1 MSLTQILFDKLVA
14 QGVILAAAES
24 CTGGL
29 IASEITSYAGS
40 SAIFDRGFVTY
51 SNQSKID
58 MLGVSENTLEKFG
71 AVSEQTA
78 LEMADGALTN
88 SMATLSVSVTG
99 IAGPDGGT
107 PDKPVGTVCIG
118 LGHAGL
124 TTKTYKFLFKGD
136 REAVRTQTVAKAFEL
151 IEQTLP

>member
-1 MSLTQILFDKLVA
+1 MALTQTLFDKLIA
-14 QGVILAAAES
+14 QGVILTTAES

-29 IASEITSYAGS
+29 IASQITSFAGS

-51 SNQSKID
+51 SNQSKIA
-58 MLGVSENTLEKFG
+58 MLDVDAQTIENFG

-78 LEMADGALTN
+78 MEMAEGALKN

-107 PDKPVGTVCIG
+107 ADKPIGTVCIG
-118 LGHAGL
+118 LGRAGL
-124 TTKTYKFLFKGD
+124 TTKTHRFLFEGD

-151 IEQTLP
+151 IEKVLP

>member
-1 MSLTQILFDKLVA
+1 MALTQTLFDKLIA
-14 QGVILAAAES
+14 QGVILTTAES

-29 IASEITSYAGS
+29 IASQITSFAGS

-58 MLGVSENTLEKFG
+58 MLGVGAQTIENFG

-78 LEMADGALTN
+78 MEMAEGALKN

-107 PDKPVGTVCIG
+107 ADKPVGTVFIG
-118 LGHAGL
+118 LARAGL
-124 TTKTYKFLFKGD
+124 TTETHKFLFKGD
-136 REAVRTQTVAKAFEL
+136 REDVRTQTVAKAFEL
-151 IEQTLP
+151 IEQVLA

>member
-1 MSLTQILFDKLVA
+1 MALTQTLFDKLIA
-14 QGVILAAAES
+14 QGVILTTAES

-29 IASEITSYAGS
+29 IASQITSFAGS

-51 SNQSKID
+51 SNQSKIA
-58 MLGVSENTLEKFG
+58 MLDVDAQTIENFG

-78 LEMADGALTN
+78 MEMAEGALKN

-107 PDKPVGTVCIG
+107 ADKPIGTVCIG
-118 LGHAGL
+118 LGRAGL
-124 TTKTYKFLFKGD
+124 TTKTHRFLFEGD

-151 IEQTLP
+151 IEQVLP

>member
-1 MSLTQILFDKLVA
+1 MALTQTLFDKLIA
-14 QGVILAAAES
+14 QGVILTTAES

-29 IASEITSYAGS
+29 IASQITSFAGS

-58 MLGVSENTLEKFG
+58 MLDVDAQTIENFG

-78 LEMADGALTN
+78 MKMAEGALKN

-107 PDKPVGTVCIG
+107 ADKPIGTVCIG
-118 LGHAGL
+118 LGRAGL
-124 TTKTYKFLFKGD
+124 TTKTHRFLFEGD

-151 IEQTLP
+151 IEQVLP

>member
-1 MSLTQILFDKLVA
+1 MALTQTLFDKLIA
-14 QGVILAAAES
+14 QGVILTTAES

-29 IASEITSYAGS
+29 IASQITSFAGS

-58 MLGVSENTLEKFG
+58 MLDVGALTIENFG

-78 LEMADGALTN
+78 MEMAEGALKN

-107 PDKPVGTVCIG
+107 ADKPIGTVCIG
-118 LGHAGL
+118 LARAGL
-124 TTKTYKFLFKGD
+124 TTKTHRFLFEGD

-151 IEQTLP
+151 IEQVLA

>member
-1 MSLTQILFDKLVA
+1 MALTQTLFDKLIA
-14 QGVILAAAES
+14 QGVILTTAES

-29 IASEITSYAGS
+29 IASQITSFAGS

-51 SNQSKID
+51 SNQSKIA
-58 MLGVSENTLEKFG
+58 MLDVDAQTIENFG

-78 LEMADGALTN
+78 MEMAEGALKN

-107 PDKPVGTVCIG
+107 ADKPIGTVCIG
-118 LGHAGL
+118 LGRAGL
-124 TTKTYKFLFKGD
+124 TTKTHRFLFSTYF
-136 REAVRTQTVAKAFEL
+136 RFSFRILFF
-151 IEQTLP
+151 INI

>member
-1 MSLTQILFDKLVA
+1 MALTQTLFDKLIA
-14 QGVILAAAES
+14 QGVILTTAES

-29 IASEITSYAGS
+29 IASQITSFAGS

-58 MLGVSENTLEKFG
+58 MLDVDAQTIENFG

-78 LEMADGALTN
+78 MKMAEGALKN

-107 PDKPVGTVCIG
+107 ADKPIGTVCIG
-118 LGHAGL
+118 LGRAGL
-124 TTKTYKFLFKGD
+124 TTKTHRFLFEGD

-151 IEQTLP
+151 IEKVLP